1 MLIEGFENI
10 TLYPVSNDHE
20 REKLR
25 RVHEMRAL
33 AIKHNYEIF
42 RERISR
48 DCYSFTIPKLKFHY
62 YENYG

>member
-1 MLIEGFENI
+1 MIKNGYENI
-10 TLYPVSNDHE
+10 TLYPVSSDHE

-33 AIKHNYEIF
+33 AMKHDYTIY
-42 RERISR
+42 RERISQ